1 MFWGLQLHWAAID
14 LPLSAQSNENMEIT
28 STLHSEQH
36 AKKELAVKLGQL
48 QETVTVPS
56 WEGLRDT
63 HRPREGKHSGKVG
76 LGARPEQRQLS
87 GGTRGRYPQNSSQP
101 MTPCCF
107 LPSDLQ
113 RWVALHCP

>member
-1 MFWGLQLHWAAID
+1 MFWGLQLYWAVTD

-56 WEGLRDT
+56 WEGLRDR
-63 HRPREGKHSGKVG
+63 HQPRGGSTR
-76 LGARPEQRQLS
+76 ARLSWVPGPEQR
-87 GGTRGRYPQNSSQP
+87 
-101 MTPCCF
+101 
-107 LPSDLQ
+107 
-113 RWVALHCP
+113 